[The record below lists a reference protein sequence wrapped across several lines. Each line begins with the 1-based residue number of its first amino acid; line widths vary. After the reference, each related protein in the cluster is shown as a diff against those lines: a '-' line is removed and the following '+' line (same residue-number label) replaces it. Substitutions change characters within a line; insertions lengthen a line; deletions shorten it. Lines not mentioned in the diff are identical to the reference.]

1 MNEEIEKIFQVAS
14 EEIDK
19 ISGPINDDM
28 VFRILLRTAKKFGY
42 RISIY
47 HYLLKTYKF
56 EELDYE
62 LEFPVNF
69 PIEDSYVIEYRI
81 LLDIIEMMISPKV
94 IGTKLIDLYTFFPF
108 PTLEAYYMLRHA
120 LSMAEFQIWK
130 SNKGGVASD
139 MIEEV
144 LTCDFTEIPPSTT
157 TITFLRSSLSGSD
170 TSGFSTI
177 GHGGSLRWNYKTLNS
192 KTDLISYSKDYLF
205 TSDSPIFVK
214 LVFNRNFLDDK
225 PDPDLPSN
233 LEFIR
238 SLKGYITCTMK
249 TLKIEKV

>member
-1 MNEEIEKIFQVAS
+1 MNNEIEKIFQVAS

-56 EELDYE
+56 KELDYE

-69 PIEDSYVIEYRI
+69 PIEDSYVIEYQI
-81 LLDIIEMMISPKV
+81 LLDIIKRMIDAGYDRDYSFATAP
-94 IGTKLIDLYTFFPF
+94 IFH
-108 PTLEAYYMLRHA
+108 TLEAYHILRHA
-120 LSMAEFQIWK
+120 LSMAKFQIWK
-130 SNKGGVASD
+130 IGKGGAVSD
-139 MIEEV
+139 VIEEV
-144 LTCDFTEIPPSTT
+144 VTFDFIEIPPSITT
-157 TITFLRSSLSGSD
+157 VTFIRSSYMSGSD
-170 TSGFSTI
+170 TSGVGTI

-214 LVFNRNFLDDK
+214 LVFDRNFLDDELY
-225 PDPDLPSN
+225 PDLLPSN
-233 LEFIR
+233 LKLIS
-238 SLKGYITCTMK
+238 SLKGYITCAMK
-249 TLKIEKV
+249 TLKIQKV